1 MTIDISI
8 IIIILLSGIIG
19 LKRGFTKE
27 LVCFLG
33 FFLTIVLSFILKNP
47 VSAFFYKYLPFIK
60 FGGLFKGITSINI
73 LFYEV
78 IAFFIVASILLLV
91 FRLLV
96 MATTIF
102 EKLIK
107 MTIILGL
114 PSKIL
119 GFIIGIIEGM
129 VWSFI
134 ILYIF
139 SLPFFNSKELER
151 SRMKNVILYNTP
163 IVSQMTKGTIDTFNE
178 IKKLTDDYKN
188 KKITN
193 NEYDLETIDALL
205 KYKVIDIK
213 SLKQLVKN
221 KKVNIKNIKSVIIKY
236 EEE

>member
-1 MTIDISI
+1 MAIDISI

-33 FFLTIVLSFILKNP
+33 FFLIIILSFILKNP
-47 VSAFFYKYLPFIK
+47 ISAFFYEHLPFIK

-91 FRLLV
+91 FRLLI
-96 MATTIF
+96 MATSIF
-102 EKLIK
+102 EKLVK
-107 MTIILGL
+107 MTIILGI
-114 PSKIL
+114 PSKIF

-134 ILYIF
+134 LLYIF
-139 SLPFFNSKELER
+139 SLPFFSYKELEK
-151 SRMKNVILYNTP
+151 SKMKNVVLYNTP

-178 IKKLTDDYKN
+178 IKKLTDDYKD

-193 NEYDLETIDALL
+193 NEYDLESIDILL
-205 KYKVIDIK
+205 KYKVVDIK
-213 SLKQLVKN
+213 SVKYLVKH
-221 KKVNIKNIKSVIIKY
+221 KKINIKNIEKVIIKY